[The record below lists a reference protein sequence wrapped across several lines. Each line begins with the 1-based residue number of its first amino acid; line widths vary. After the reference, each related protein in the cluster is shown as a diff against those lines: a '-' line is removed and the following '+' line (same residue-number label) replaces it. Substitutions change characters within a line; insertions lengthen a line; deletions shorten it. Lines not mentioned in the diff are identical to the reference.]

1 MWATTSLNYITQP
14 SNQLMRCLIV
24 KSAKWLER
32 ARQLPL
38 GHKARVDCPNC
49 GEGTNTK
56 AMIISHSA
64 KAYSGSCFACSHQ
77 PFEMKGKQTLAE
89 IAELKRINN
98 ESLLERDGE
107 PLKLPEDYSTS
118 IPLEGRLWLYSNGIT
133 EKLKAQYKIGY
144 SERLK
149 RVILPVYDTKGI
161 LTWYQCRA
169 IHKGQTPKYMQP
181 RRCKD
186 SVVFQSKQS
195 TAISNL
201 STVVVVEDM
210 ASTIR
215 VGESSNTVSL
225 LGTKASTV
233 QINYLSKFDRVIT
246 WFDNDKAGKRG
257 SAAIRQSC
265 GLLTEGANIITEHD
279 PKFYSKQQ
287 IQEILWQ
294 HLK

>member
-1 MWATTSLNYITQP
+1 MWATTSLNYIIQP
-14 SNQLMRCLIV
+14 NNQLTRYLIV
-24 KSAKWLER
+24 KSTNWLER

-149 RVILPVYDTKGI
+149 RIILPVYDTKDI

-186 SVVFQSKQS
+186 SVVFQSKQR
-195 TAISNL
+195 TVINNL
-201 STVVVVEDM
+201 STVIVVEDM

-215 VGESSNTVSL
+215 AGEASNTASL
-225 LGTKASTV
+225 LGTKASTA
-233 QINYLSKFDRVIT
+233 QINYLSKFDKVIT

-265 GLLTEGANIITEHD
+265 GLLTNVANIITEHD

-287 IQEILWQ
+287 IQEILCQ